1 MMRRECLDWLI
12 VLNERHLRSVMRP
25 RWVAHYN
32 QGRPHG
38 SLGGIPDLPRDRL
51 RSPTGSGSLMATK
64 SLPPRSW
71 RADITNIAWNR
82 LRRELSEPCA
92 VRSFAKA
99 TANAFAVDP
108 GSGSSR
114 MTFARRNSV
123 HLSAWLASG
132 TIGSARVWDPTTIT
146 LESMTTSGHNVTMR
160 EVRIAELKARLSQ
173 YLRAVRGGETIAVFD
188 RETPVAQI
196 VPVRDRTALRIRK
209 PAPGTPPP
217 NRVPL
222 PKRLKS
228 TIDVV
233 QLLLEERQLH
243 R

>member
-1 MMRRECLDWLI
+1 
-12 VLNERHLRSVMRP
+12 
-25 RWVAHYN
+25 
-32 QGRPHG
+32 
-38 SLGGIPDLPRDRL
+38 
-51 RSPTGSGSLMATK
+51 
-64 SLPPRSW
+64 
-71 RADITNIAWNR
+71 
-82 LRRELSEPCA
+82 
-92 VRSFAKA
+92 
-99 TANAFAVDP
+99 
-108 GSGSSR
+108 
-114 MTFARRNSV
+114 
-123 HLSAWLASG
+123 
-132 TIGSARVWDPTTIT
+132 
-146 LESMTTSGHNVTMR
+146 MR

-222 PKRLKS
+222 PKLLKS

>member
-1 MMRRECLDWLI
+1 MT
-12 VLNERHLRSVMRP
+12 S
-25 RWVAHYN
+25 
-32 QGRPHG
+32 GRPLCARAVDG
-38 SLGGIPDLPRDRL
+38 IVSSRISAWQSLRISVVSSGGCRATLSIAVSRRL
-51 RSPTGSGSLMATK
+51 HNSTEVVCVPVLQR
-64 SLPPRSW
+64 R
-71 RADITNIAWNR
+71 R
-82 LRRELSEPCA
+82 LRR
-92 VRSFAKA
+92 RSR
-99 TANAFAVDP
+99 D
-108 GSGSSR
+108 
-114 MTFARRNSV
+114 
-123 HLSAWLASG
+123 HLA
-132 TIGSARVWDPTTIT
+132 
-146 LESMTTSGHNVTMR
+146 SMTTSGHNVTMR
-160 EVRIAELKARLSQ
+160 EVRIAELKARLSE
-173 YLRAVRGGETIAVFD
+173 YLRAVRRGETIAVLD